1 MDFAAVRGCRDLS
14 VGVDLSG
21 RQVRTNSSPKL
32 VSRMLRWISFG
43 ERPADLIAAATF
55 GWASITW

>member
-1 MDFAAVRGCRDLS
+1 MCATRP
-14 VGVDLSG
+14 LSG

-43 ERPADLIAAATF
+43 EEFVRTCLPLNGRVAHTDGRPRPGL
-55 GWASITW
+55 